1 MPQILERPDTFEE
14 EMQLA
19 DLGLEPAALFDAD
32 EYTDEEPAET
42 VEAID
47 PEMAAA
53 DLEAQL
59 LEESARVTL
68 GDPVRQYL
76 SEIGRVQLLSLEEEI
91 SLARR
96 YEEGEAARKTLE
108 AETDDLNERQLR
120 SLSRVVEDGQAA
132 RAHLIEAN
140 LRLVVSIAKKFKGR
154 GMSLLDLIQE
164 GNRGLMRAVEKFE
177 VGRGFKFSTYA
188 TWWIRQAIQ
197 RAIADQSR
205 TIRIPVHLSETLSKV
220 SRVKRELEQELGR
233 EPEFAEIA
241 KALGDGWTPERVEEL
256 ADVGLDTI
264 SLEAPVGEDG
274 DAFYGD
280 FIAAEMDGNPAEMVT
295 QSLLSEELER
305 ALSHLGEREASII
318 KMRHG
323 LLDGQERTL
332 EEVAKVYGV
341 TRERVRQIE
350 SKALRKLKYLESRS
364 RRLRDFLD

>member
-1 MPQILERPDTFEE
+1 MPKMLERPIDTFEE
-14 EMQLA
+14 ELQLD
-19 DLGLEPAALFDAD
+19 DLGLGAESLFDTEEEFISEEPVEEFAD
-32 EYTDEEPAET
+32 EIPVVD
-42 VEAID
+42 I
-47 PEMAAA
+47 
-53 DLEAQL
+53 EAQL
-59 LEESARVTL
+59 LEESSKISL

-76 SEIGRVQLLSLEEEI
+76 SEIGRVQLLTLEEEI

-96 YEEGEAARKTLE
+96 YEEGEAAKKRLE
-108 AETDDLNERQLR
+108 AGGKMDDRTRR
-120 SLSRVVEDGQAA
+120 SLHYVVQDGLAA
-132 RAHLIEAN
+132 REHLIQAN

-233 EPEFAEIA
+233 EPEFFEIA
-241 KALGDGWTPERVEEL
+241 KVLGDGWTPERVEEL
-256 ADVGLDTI
+256 AEVGLDTI

-280 FIAAEMDGNPAEMVT
+280 FLAAENDGNPAENVAQT
-295 QSLLSEELER
+295 LLSEELER